1 MTKRTILFTAAA
13 SLMLAISVM
22 AEEDEEQI
30 STDFSG
36 YASFEAGQIM
46 KGLSSGYTAG
56 DNPAEVRHGWVEK
69 AEIGLYA
76 NLKIQE
82 NLHLIIGPE
91 AALTTSF
98 KLPHGGTMNDQN
110 INDVKPLTRFSLGR
124 GEAIY
129 SFGDP
134 ERAAFQV
141 EAGYFPYKYNQDARN
156 FGEYIF
162 RTNCYPAYFL
172 NKFDR
177 PFAYLLGFR
186 AGNILWNNFHHDLI
200 LNSEITEYMP
210 ALGDFSLSY
219 LADYKIPGIATIGG
233 GISLNRIF
241 SVNQSR
247 TAPKSTNTLLRIDN
261 AQWYHDTAFNNWT
274 IKNGDSVFQSYGGT
288 KLMGRLS
295 IDLASLTHL
304 TSTGLFKSDDV
315 VLYSELAILGLVN
328 YTAYN
333 YNNVTDPANLQIDTT
348 HTYYND
354 LKARMP
360 LAMGITLRAP
370 YNHLDLVNFE
380 LEYLDSKYPND
391 YFGAF
396 KTMTPVPPISSP
408 HEKLKWSLYVTK
420 YLGKH
425 VSIIGQMANDHYVPI
440 THAEVMQGGEGVQDL
455 SDVLLRHGDW
465 WWVLK
470 MKCEI

>member
-1 MTKRTILFTAAA
+1 
-13 SLMLAISVM
+13 
-22 AEEDEEQI
+22 
-30 STDFSG
+30 
-36 YASFEAGQIM
+36 
-46 KGLSSGYTAG
+46 
-56 DNPAEVRHGWVEK
+56 
-69 AEIGLYA
+69 
-76 NLKIQE
+76 
-82 NLHLIIGPE
+82 
-91 AALTTSF
+91 
-98 KLPHGGTMNDQN
+98 
-110 INDVKPLTRFSLGR
+110 
-124 GEAIY
+124 
-129 SFGDP
+129 
-134 ERAAFQV
+134 
-141 EAGYFPYKYNQDARN
+141 
-156 FGEYIF
+156 
-162 RTNCYPAYFL
+162 
-172 NKFDR
+172 
-177 PFAYLLGFR
+177 
-186 AGNILWNNFHHDLI
+186 
-200 LNSEITEYMP
+200 MP